1 METFTKWTSQL
12 TPISIFS
19 SFYNPLCITIYP
31 IACTRNTRIILKF
44 SLSYF
49 PKWEHSHL
57 WGERKSAKMACSDS
71 LAPRFVNNYIT
82 AEILY
87 STVCIM
93 RYLLGHGLLC
103 AVGMYE
109 LHPKKWWC
117 YFCVSA
123 VSVGSA
129 TRGENTACSA
139 AVAAAPARRE

>member
-1 METFTKWTSQL
+1 M
-12 TPISIFS
+12 
-19 SFYNPLCITIYP
+19 
-31 IACTRNTRIILKF
+31 
-44 SLSYF
+44 
-49 PKWEHSHL
+49 

-109 LHPKKWWC
+109 LLPKKWWC

-123 VSVGSA
+123 VSVASA
-129 TRGENTACSA
+129 MRGENTACSA
-139 AVAAAPARRE
+139 AVTAAPARRE